1 MEWRTPTLRRGEP
14 IIRCL
19 LVWRA
24 EFHEAGSCIGLSR
37 RLQRSAVPI
46 SPEGVKELEN
56 AA

>member
-1 MEWRTPTLRRGEP
+1 MEWRTPTLRRGER

-19 LVWRA
+19 VLET